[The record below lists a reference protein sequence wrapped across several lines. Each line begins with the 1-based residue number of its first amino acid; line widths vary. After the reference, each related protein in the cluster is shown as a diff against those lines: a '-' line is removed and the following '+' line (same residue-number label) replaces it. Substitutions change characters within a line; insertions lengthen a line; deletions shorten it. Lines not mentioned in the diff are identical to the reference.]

1 MLISLRSQSVKLIAH
16 LKSST
21 EESVIIIFHLDILP
35 MQTIST
41 LKPFLRTILSILD
54 FRGAFVVESMFF
66 FFSWR
71 LPLSF
76 LISQFNIYH
85 TSEQYFSHAL
95 TGLFG
100 SDQREAFT
108 SEQPKRQH
116 FTSVNNCQIFG
127 VKKNFFS
134 QQRVIKLPH
143 NFGKQLTGS
152 Q

>member
-1 MLISLRSQSVKLIAH
+1 MLVSLRSQSVKLIAH

-21 EESVIIIFHLDILP
+21 EYWTIIHLDILP

-41 LKPFLRTILSILD
+41 LKPFLRKIFSIMD
-54 FRGAFVVESMFF
+54 FRGAFVVESKFF

-85 TSEQYFSHAL
+85 TGEQYFSHAL

-100 SDQREAFT
+100 SDQRKAFT

-116 FTSVNNCQIFG
+116 FTSVNNCWIFG
-127 VKKNFFS
+127 IEKIFFPSNVGLNF
-134 QQRVIKLPH
+134 
-143 NFGKQLTGS
+143 LTTLIS
-152 Q
+152 S

>member
-1 MLISLRSQSVKLIAH
+1 MLVSLRSQSVKLIAH

-21 EESVIIIFHLDILP
+21 EESVIIIFHVDILP

-41 LKPFLRTILSILD
+41 LKPFFGTIFSIMD
-54 FRGAFVVESMFF
+54 FRGAFVVESKF
-66 FFSWR
+66 FFSRR

-127 VKKNFFS
+127 VEKKFFS
-134 QQRVIKLPH
+134 WQRVIKLPH
-143 NFGKQLTGS
+143 NFGRQLTGS

>member
-1 MLISLRSQSVKLIAH
+1 MLVSLRSQSVIAH

-41 LKPFLRTILSILD
+41 LKPFFGTIFSIMD
-54 FRGAFVVESMFF
+54 FRGAFVVESKFF

-85 TSEQYFSHAL
+85 TGE
-95 TGLFG
+95 
-100 SDQREAFT
+100 
-108 SEQPKRQH
+108 
-116 FTSVNNCQIFG
+116 
-127 VKKNFFS
+127 
-134 QQRVIKLPH
+134 
-143 NFGKQLTGS
+143 
-152 Q
+152 